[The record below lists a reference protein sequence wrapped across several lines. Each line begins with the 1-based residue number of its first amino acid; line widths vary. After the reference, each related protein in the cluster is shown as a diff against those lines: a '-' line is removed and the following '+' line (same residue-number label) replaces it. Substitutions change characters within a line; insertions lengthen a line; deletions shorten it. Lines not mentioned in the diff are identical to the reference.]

1 MVARCTEHL
10 KTTDSDDREKK
21 GSGNMCISPLM
32 EQTHSVIDVDTAKE
46 DDGEGCGYHSPIVEQ
61 EHSVVNV
68 DRGEMEDPS
77 STNSQSSSSGH
88 SGELER
94 CSERG
99 SIVGDR
105 EDLMLEKCA
114 GQLLEA
120 LDSLH
125 PTSSSNSTRSGGSSN
140 SSSAHQQEQQTYVAL
155 K

>member
-1 MVARCTEHL
+1 MEHL
-10 KTTDSDDREKK
+10 KATDSDDRENK
-21 GSGNMCISPLM
+21 GNDNMCISPLM
-32 EQTHSVIDVDTAKE
+32 EQTHRVIGIDTEKE
-46 DDGEGCGYHSPIVEQ
+46 NDGEGHRSHIQIVEQ
-61 EHSVVNV
+61 EHGVVNV
-68 DRGEMEDPS
+68 ERGEMKDPS
-77 STNSQSSSSGH
+77 STNSESSSSDH

-99 SIVGDR
+99 SIEGGR
-105 EDLMLEKCA
+105 EDMMLEKCA

-125 PTSSSNSTRSGGSSN
+125 PSSSNSISCGGIGSN